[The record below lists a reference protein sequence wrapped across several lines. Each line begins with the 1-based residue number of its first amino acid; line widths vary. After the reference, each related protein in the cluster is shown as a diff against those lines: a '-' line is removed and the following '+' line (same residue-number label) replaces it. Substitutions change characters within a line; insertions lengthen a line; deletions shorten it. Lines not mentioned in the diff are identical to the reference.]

1 MDLHVVMQELE
12 YLAFV
17 SYMPVGH
24 VNVHLGHG
32 HWTLKWWCAALLL
45 QLTIWVTNHAV
56 SSCRIKCR
64 VFLNNFIE
72 HYELSA

>member
-45 QLTIWVTNHAV
+45 QLTIWVVMTAV
-56 SSCRIKCR
+56 VTVHI
-64 VFLNNFIE
+64 FHFISI
-72 HYELSA
+72 HRKHVT